1 MKKLVRSPIAYV
13 LLLVVV
19 LLIALSAFRTS
30 PHVDKLSLDDYL
42 QKVDSGQVA
51 SATLHD
57 V

>member
-19 LLIALSAFRTS
+19 LLAALSLFRPS

-42 QKVDSGQVA
+42 QKIDSGQVA
-51 SATLHD
+51 SAD
-57 V
+57 PP